1 MQPYGD
7 ESNKLSITMRKA
19 KIICTLGPSTCTDEA
34 LERLITSGMDV
45 ARLNFSHGD
54 YDFHRGLVNRVR
66 AAAARLNKSVAILQD
81 LQGPKIRTRKMK
93 DGAVELKTGDKTCI
107 TTEDIE
113 GTAQRFATQYL
124 LLPKDVKPGDT
135 ILIDDGKIAVQVLG
149 IEDETEIQCEVLHGG
164 VLKSNKG
171 INVPTGG
178 LSTASL
184 TEKDIRD
191 VHFGAEV
198 GVDAVALS
206 FVRSGED
213 IRLLRRELAL
223 GKTRPIVLAKIEKP
237 QGVANLDEILEE
249 ADGVMVARGDL
260 GVEIPLEHVP
270 IVQKHIVAQGLKR
283 GKTVIVATQMLESMI
298 TDQRPTRAE
307 AGDVANAILDGAD
320 MVMLSAETAA
330 GDFPFEAT
338 STMDR
343 IIRHTEESELLRY
356 WRTGEELSTHF
367 GQRVQNAVSLSG
379 VQAAEQLEAKAIVI
393 FTSSGNT
400 ARLVS
405 GYRPKV
411 PIIAFV
417 PNAFEQR
424 RLNFAWGV
432 QSTVLTKVTDLESL
446 LALINTKL
454 QSQFGFVEGD
464 TVIMLTKVPLLNSQ
478 RTNTVHV
485 FNLWRQKDAT

>member
-1 MQPYGD
+1 
-7 ESNKLSITMRKA
+7 MRRA
-19 KIICTLGPSTCTDEA
+19 KIICTLGPSTSTDEA
-34 LERLITSGMDV
+34 IEKLISAGMDV

-54 YDFHRGLVNRVR
+54 YDFHRSLANRVR

-81 LQGPKIRTRKMK
+81 LQGPKIRTRLMK
-93 DGAVELKTGDKTCI
+93 GGEVELKTGMKTCI
-107 TTEDIE
+107 TTDDIE
-113 GTAQRFATQYL
+113 GTSERFATQYT
-124 LLPKDVKPGDT
+124 LLPGDVKAGDL
-135 ILIDDGKIAVQVLG
+135 ILIDDGKIAVQVLSVQKG
-149 IEDETEIQCEVLHGG
+149 TEIICEIVHGG
-164 VLKSNKG
+164 MLKSNKG

-213 IRLLRRELAL
+213 IKHLRRELAL
-223 GKTRPIVLAKIEKP
+223 AKTRPIVLAKIEKP
-237 QGVANLDEILEE
+237 QAVEALDEILDE

-270 IVQKHIVAQGLKR
+270 IVQKRIIDAGLKR

-298 TDQRPTRAE
+298 TEQRPTRAE
-307 AGDVANAILDGAD
+307 VSDVANAVLDGAD

-330 GDFPFEAT
+330 GAFPFDAVK
-338 STMDR
+338 TMDR
-343 IIRHTEESELLRY
+343 VIRHTEESDILRY
-356 WRTGEELSTHF
+356 WRTHEGLSTSV
-367 GQRVQNAVSLSG
+367 GQRFQNAVSLSG
-379 VQAAEQLEAKAIVI
+379 VQAAEQLQAKAVVI

-405 GYRPKV
+405 GYRPKL

-417 PNAFEQR
+417 PNASEQR
-424 RLNFAWGV
+424 RLNFSWGV
-432 QSTVLTKVTDLESL
+432 QTALLGSVIDLESL
-446 LALINTKL
+446 LARINAQM
-454 QSQFGFVEGD
+454 QSQFGFAEGD
-464 TVIMLTKVPLLNSQ
+464 TVVLLTKVPLLNSQ

-485 FNLWRQKDAT
+485 FNLWRQKND